1 MCVCG
6 SNDGAQGLCLQH
18 KRNIKPEFKD
28 DGAFWMLWDDFRV
41 IFTDIDIARF
51 FPYNW
56 CVLSLVGKASK
67 TDVCEKNTFLLQA
80 ELTGIPETSPPPY
93 EAEWVRGCFTPS
105 PSPPGFPL
113 QPWRRVN
120 QPVKGLVFSL
130 GQNDPLTSV
139 DHVQRKNGQLSPCTV
154 SCYVHSWSQASG
166 GGETSSPSKEFCC
179 PWRPCWC
186 ALRLWVIPTGPVFG
200 SAPSAHPSRQAIQQ
214 STILVIRFGSFWI

>member
-80 ELTGIPETSPPPY
+80 ELTGIPETSPPPMKQS
-93 EAEWVRGCFTPS
+93 GCVGV
-105 PSPPGFPL
+105 SPPPPPRQAFPC
-113 QPWRRVN
+113 
-120 QPVKGLVFSL
+120 
-130 GQNDPLTSV
+130 
-139 DHVQRKNGQLSPCTV
+139 SP
-154 SCYVHSWSQASG
+154 G
-166 GGETSSPSKEFCC
+166 GG
-179 PWRPCWC
+179 
-186 ALRLWVIPTGPVFG
+186 
-200 SAPSAHPSRQAIQQ
+200 
-214 STILVIRFGSFWI
+214 